1 MGHLK
6 KYYKWLPVLI
16 GPPPTWNSCTW
27 EIGRKSFSPKPVQR
41 GGREGRQ
48 PNPGYGTEC
57 TVYLT
62 WGGKRKLSCVPLL
75 LFIWYGS
82 PSIYVCLPC
91 FVRMVLFSNKMP
103 KCLLALEVEVV
114 AGWTKQNRK
123 KAKCKIRCRKSW
135 LEPLLISGLR
145 NFNNSANTC
154 CSLISSSA

>member
-91 FVRMVLFSNKMP
+91 FVRMVLFSNKTP

-114 AGWTKQNRK
+114 AELSRRERK
-123 KAKCKIRCRKSW
+123 PSVKYAVERVDWNCCWFQVWGI
-135 LEPLLISGLR
+135 LIILPIL
-145 NFNNSANTC
+145 TVP
-154 CSLISSSA
+154 